1 MNISQFVVQLV
12 VAIVCAGIGNILIPR
27 QIPGKVLGL
36 VIIGLLGV
44 WLGEWVFAW
53 LNRQYGIDHE
63 VLRWQ
68 IQRVA
73 IVPSVIGSAIVIYVV
88 TTLLRWGKYRD

>member
-1 MNISQFVVQLV
+1 MNISRFVVQLV

-36 VIIGLLGV
+36 IIIGLLGV
-44 WLGEWVFAW
+44 WLGEWGFGW
-53 LNRQYGIDHE
+53 LNRQYGLDHAI
-63 VLRWQ
+63 LRWQ
-68 IQRVA
+68 IQGVS